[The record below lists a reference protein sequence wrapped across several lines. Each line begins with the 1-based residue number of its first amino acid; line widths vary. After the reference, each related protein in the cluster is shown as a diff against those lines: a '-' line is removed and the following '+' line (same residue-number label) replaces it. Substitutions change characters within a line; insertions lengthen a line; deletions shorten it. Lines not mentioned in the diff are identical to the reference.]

1 MCYSLIGNKFRI
13 VSTSLRVP
21 ECPDDAVANRAA
33 LGGEGGDRGQRP
45 LAELASGWY
54 AASAGTRRERC
65 ASLRDGLRPLP
76 TEPGRESPVGGSYR
90 EKRGRRAPMVV
101 PRNFVSRENQFQC
114 RSSRFYPG
122 RRQEQRR

>member
-54 AASAGTRRERC
+54 TASAGTRPECC
-65 ASLRDGLRPLP
+65 AMAYGHSRLNPAESRRWGQLSR
-76 TEPGRESPVGGSYR
+76 EPGQASAHGGSAQLR
-90 EKRGRRAPMVV
+90 IP
-101 PRNFVSRENQFQC
+101 
-114 RSSRFYPG
+114 
-122 RRQEQRR
+122 